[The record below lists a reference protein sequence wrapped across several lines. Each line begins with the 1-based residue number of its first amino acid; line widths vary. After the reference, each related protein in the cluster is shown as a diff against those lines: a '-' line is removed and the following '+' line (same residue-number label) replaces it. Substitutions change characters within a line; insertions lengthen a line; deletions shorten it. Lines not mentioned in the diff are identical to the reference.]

1 MATPPLGTD
10 IGSDEEASLIEYVE
24 GLEEGRVPDYRF
36 LKSWGVQRLK
46 LPPRMLRQGIDWQAF
61 WLDDET
67 IDEYW
72 RLLVERHGMIRNLA
86 SSQQPPPRCVF
97 LASNTAIFRKPTTPL
112 PEHWAQTDKLV
123 RSLGSE
129 STQHWTLGVVNLVT
143 KRWTPTSCSS
153 TATSTPTAN
162 DGVAHPVYREILP
175 KYTCVVACKI
185 KKSRLHQGYSAQ
197 SLEGAAPCMGPKGPE
212 WQSH

>member
-1 MATPPLGTD
+1 MATTTTTMATTTTTMATTTTPMATPPLGTD

-72 RLLVERHGMIRNLA
+72 RLLVERHDMIRNLA
-86 SSQQPPPRCVF
+86 SSQQPAAATQMRLPRVQHR
-97 LASNTAIFRKPTTPL
+97 NL
-112 PEHWAQTDKLV
+112 PEAD
-123 RSLGSE
+123 
-129 STQHWTLGVVNLVT
+129 
-143 KRWTPTSCSS
+143 
-153 TATSTPTAN
+153 
-162 DGVAHPVYREILP
+162 HPP
-175 KYTCVVACKI
+175 
-185 KKSRLHQGYSAQ
+185 S
-197 SLEGAAPCMGPKGPE
+197 
-212 WQSH
+212 

>member
-1 MATPPLGTD
+1 MFCCNQGRVNLERPETYWEGAESPVDPVTAPAEGPTTMATTTTTMATPPLGTD

-72 RLLVERHGMIRNLA
+72 RLLVERHDMIRNLA
-86 SSQQPPPRCVF
+86 SSQQPAAATQMRLPRVQHR
-97 LASNTAIFRKPTTPL
+97 NL
-112 PEHWAQTDKLV
+112 PEAD
-123 RSLGSE
+123 
-129 STQHWTLGVVNLVT
+129 
-143 KRWTPTSCSS
+143 
-153 TATSTPTAN
+153 
-162 DGVAHPVYREILP
+162 HPP
-175 KYTCVVACKI
+175 
-185 KKSRLHQGYSAQ
+185 S
-197 SLEGAAPCMGPKGPE
+197 
-212 WQSH
+212 

>member
-1 MATPPLGTD
+1 
-10 IGSDEEASLIEYVE
+10 
-24 GLEEGRVPDYRF
+24 
-36 LKSWGVQRLK
+36 
-46 LPPRMLRQGIDWQAF
+46 MLRQGIDWQAF

-162 DGVAHPVYREILP
+162 DG
-175 KYTCVVACKI
+175 
-185 KKSRLHQGYSAQ
+185 
-197 SLEGAAPCMGPKGPE
+197 SLIPCTERFYPSIHALLLVKLKNQDSIRATPRRVWRARPHAWGQKGPNGKAIE
-212 WQSH
+212 RLSPTSSLRFHPFIR